1 MTGGDAASKA
11 HELPGGLMP
20 KWALPLALL
29 IPAAA
34 LLEHFGAGDLAIF
47 VAAALALIPCSA
59 VMGRA
64 TEHLSARS
72 GPGIGGLMNVTFGN
86 GPELIIAL
94 VALSSGFHELVK
106 ASLVGSVLG
115 NVLLVLGASML
126 AGGLRSDNRQGEQ
139 SFNRVAASAQSGMLL
154 IAVVTLMMPGLW
166 ELVDPQGIGLP
177 PIGAEGGSIDF
188 GPGRVEQLT
197 IVVSAILI
205 AVYGIGLLFSLVT
218 HKDVFNPVQG
228 HSGGAWKV
236 GKAVALLG
244 VSGALVAWMSEI
256 LVGSVDQAA
265 RSLGASEFFIGV
277 VVVAIV
283 GNAAEHW
290 VAVAVARKNQMSLAI
305 NISVGSAAQ
314 IALFVTPVVAL
325 ASLVLGPHPLALVFN
340 GYELAALLLGAIVAG
355 FATARGSSTWFEGLQ
370 LLALYAV
377 FGVTFWF
384 A

>member
-1 MTGGDAASKA
+1 MTSPESTD
-11 HELPGGLMP
+11 HDLPSGVVP
-20 KWALPLALL
+20 RWAIPLALL
-29 IPAAA
+29 IPLAVVLQAVGA
-34 LLEHFGAGDLAIF
+34 DEVMVFGAS
-47 VAAALALIPCSA
+47 ALALVPCSA

-94 VALSSGFHELVK
+94 VALNSGFHELVK
-106 ASLVGSVLG
+106 ASLVGSILG

-126 AGGLRSDNRQGEQ
+126 AGGLSLGNRQGEQ
-139 SFNRVAASAQSGMLL
+139 TFNRTAASAQSGMLL
-154 IAVVTLMMPGLW
+154 LAVVALLMPGLW
-166 ELVDPQGIGLP
+166 EIIDPKGLGLP
-177 PIGAEGGSIDF
+177 AVGLEGGSIDF
-188 GPGRVEQLT
+188 GGGEVEQLT
-197 IVVSAILI
+197 TVVSVILI
-205 AVYGIGLLFSLVT
+205 LTYAAGLLFSLVT
-218 HKDVFNPVQG
+218 HKDIFNPVQG
-228 HSGGAWKV
+228 ETGGVWRV
-236 GKAVALLG
+236 GKSLLLLG
-244 VSGALVAWMSEI
+244 IAGALVAWMSEI
-256 LVGSVDQAA
+256 LVGSVDSAA

-290 VAVAVARKNQMSLAI
+290 VAVAVARKDQLSLAI

-325 ASLVLGPHPLALVFN
+325 ASLFLGPHPMALVFN
-340 GYELAALLLGAIVAG
+340 GYELAALVLGSIVAG
-355 FATARGSSTWFEGLQ
+355 FVTARGRSTWFEGLQ
-370 LLALYAV
+370 LITVYVV